1 MFINVYTVNDIFTRF
16 SIITLKLKILNTIY
30 ILKSFLTFYVIY
42 FDGWIVHSD
51 EHCIY
56 AHCELVTYL

>member
-16 SIITLKLKILNTIY
+16 SIITLKLMILNTIY

-42 FDGWIVHSD
+42 FDGWIGHSD

-56 AHCELVTYL
+56 AHCEFVTYL